1 MKKLLLIS
9 TLIFSCF
16 SCGKDNTTLE
26 PDITSGSG
34 GSGGCGY
41 HNGKPLYRGS
51 SGGCYYIN
59 SSGNKAYVDA
69 SKCKCG

>member
-16 SCGKDNTTLE
+16 SCGKDT
-26 PDITSGSG
+26 ISS
-34 GSGGCGY
+34 GCGY

-59 SSGNKAYVDA
+59 SNGNKTYVAA
-69 SKCKCG
+69 SECRCG